1 MISVPQV
8 ANLKS
13 FANDVEVGRVEFEEI
28 DFELVC
34 DHVHLS
40 QSIAGPVNEIGKNV
54 FIFAVYVHRP
64 EYT

>member
-13 FANDVEVGRVEFEEI
+13 FANDDEVGLVEFEEI
-28 DFELVC
+28 DFELVYDRVC
-34 DHVHLS
+34 LP
-40 QSIAGPVNEIGKNV
+40 QSIAGPLNKIGENV

>member
-13 FANDVEVGRVEFEEI
+13 FANDDEVGLVEFEEI

-40 QSIAGPVNEIGKNV
+40 QSIAGPVDEIGESV
-54 FIFAVYVHRP
+54 FIFAVYVC
-64 EYT
+64 